1 MLVHQSGCG
10 RQRIFHGPG
19 DGSSVALGPIEAA
32 GRPNPPR
39 RGEAVRVASPPCLKK
54 ATMDFRSLR
63 SAEGIVVAALFFI
76 SVAAVMTAA
85 AETPAP
91 NESLSI
97 GGASIRVEID
107 PGELG
112 VSRTQVL
119 DWIRRSACA
128 VTEYYAG
135 FPVRKV
141 EVKIVPIDE
150 GKGVLFGRT
159 VLLDQTLI
167 IRVGLSRFATE
178 SSLRDDWVM
187 THEMVHLALP
197 SVPDEHHWIEEGI
210 ATYVEPIARAQV
222 GDLSPETVWRE
233 LVDGLPKGLPAPGD
247 RGLDNT
253 HTWGRTYWGGALFC
267 LMADIEIRQR
277 TNNRYGLQDALRGI
291 VRAGG
296 NMEHDW
302 PLTRALKA
310 GDEATGVPVLI
321 ELYDRMKATPI
332 TPDLP
337 ALWHQLGIRPSG
349 NSVVFDQ
356 GAPLASVV
364 RSIMAKRSDPGSACV
379 QVAHPGST
387 ADSMSV
393 LEIEDAF

>member
-1 MLVHQSGCG
+1 MDCSRL
-10 RQRIFHGPG
+10 IFA
-19 DGSSVALGPIEAA
+19 VAI
-32 GRPNPPR
+32 
-39 RGEAVRVASPPCLKK
+39 
-54 ATMDFRSLR
+54 
-63 SAEGIVVAALFFI
+63 VAATWFFAPAQL
-76 SVAAVMTAA
+76 SAASSNPS
-85 AETPAP
+85 ETPAP
-91 NESLSI
+91 VESLSI
-97 GGASIRVEID
+97 GGAAIKVEIEAGD
-107 PGELG
+107 LSL
-112 VSRTQVL
+112 SRTQVL
-119 DWIRRSACA
+119 DWVRRSACA

-141 EVKIVPIDE
+141 DVKIVPIDE

-159 VLLDQTLI
+159 VLVDETLV

-222 GDLSPETVWRE
+222 GDLSSEIVWRE

-267 LMADIEIRQR
+267 LMADIEIHQR
-277 TNNRYGLQDALRGI
+277 TNNRYGLQDALQGI

-296 NMEHDW
+296 NMEQEW
-302 PLTRALKA
+302 PLARALKA
-310 GDEATGVPVLI
+310 GDEATGVPVLM
-321 ELYDRMKATPI
+321 ELYDRMKAAPV
-332 TPDLP
+332 TPDL
-337 ALWHQLGIRPSG
+337 AAMWRDLGIRPSG
-349 NSVVFDQ
+349 DSVVFDQ

-379 QVAHPGST
+379 QVGAHPGST
-387 ADSMSV
+387 ADSMVV

>member
-1 MLVHQSGCG
+1 MK
-10 RQRIFHGPG
+10 FA
-19 DGSSVALGPIEAA
+19 VAI
-32 GRPNPPR
+32 
-39 RGEAVRVASPPCLKK
+39 
-54 ATMDFRSLR
+54 
-63 SAEGIVVAALFFI
+63 VAAAYFL
-76 SVAAVMTAA
+76 SGPARLSASEA
-85 AETPAP
+85 PAP
-91 NESLSI
+91 NESMSI
-97 GGASIRVEID
+97 GGATLNVEIE
-107 PGELG
+107 PGDLT

-119 DWIRRSACA
+119 EWVRRSACA

-135 FPVRKV
+135 FPVRNV
-141 EVKIVPIDE
+141 DVRIVPIDE
-150 GKGVLFGRT
+150 GRGVLFGRT
-159 VLLDQTLI
+159 VLVDQTLV

-178 SSLRDDWVM
+178 SSLVDDWVM

-197 SVPDEHHWIEEGI
+197 SVPNEHHWIEEGI

-267 LMADIEIRQR
+267 LMADIEIHRR

-296 NMEHDW
+296 NMEHNW

-310 GDEATGVPVLI
+310 GDEATGVPVLM
-321 ELYDRMKATPI
+321 ELYDRMKASPV
-332 TPDLP
+332 TPDL
-337 ALWHQLGIRPSG
+337 AAMWRELGVRPSG

-356 GAPLASVV
+356 TAPQASIV
-364 RSIMAKRSDPGSACV
+364 RSIMAPRSSPSEAC
-379 QVAHPGST
+379 QR
-387 ADSMSV
+387 
-393 LEIEDAF
+393 